1 MLTQMLVCDF
11 ESSDKNVGDR
21 HHSASTKSLLW
32 PARATTRIS
41 HAAPRHPLAV
51 PVGWGF
57 LRGVGVT
64 KRSTA

>member
-1 MLTQMLVCDF
+1 MLVCHS

-32 PARATTRIS
+32 PARATTKIS
-41 HAAPRHPLAV
+41 RAAPRNPLVV

-64 KRSTA
+64 KWSTT